1 MAASPIT
8 SALPGAVGAGLG
20 AGLGAS
26 IGVGTGSVA
35 AGVLTAAGLSA
46 LWGVI
51 FHQAA
56 PARRNGHD

>member
-8 SALPGAVGAGLG
+8 SALPG